1 MRRTKIISTFGPS
14 IADPKI
20 LQDVCEYADVIRI
33 NLAHGTW
40 DENEKYNHKRN
51 IQLIQDTAKKL
62 KKPVAILVDLK
73 GNKIRI
79 GDFKNHMIELEHASD
94 INVIFTQEKKTDNH
108 EIFIDADYCF
118 PKIEIGD
125 RILLDDGLIQLTVKG
140 INQKNMAI
148 FF

>member
-40 DENEKYNHKRN
+40 DESEKYNHKRN

-79 GDFKNHMIELEHASD
+79 SDFMNHMIELEHD
-94 INVIFTQEKKTDNH
+94 
-108 EIFIDADYCF
+108 
-118 PKIEIGD
+118 
-125 RILLDDGLIQLTVKG
+125 
-140 INQKNMAI
+140 
-148 FF
+148 

>member
-40 DENEKYNHKRN
+40 DESEKYNHKRN

-94 INVIFTQEKKTDNH
+94 VDIIFTKEKKTNKH

-118 PKIEIGD
+118 PNIEVGD
-125 RILLDDGLIQLTVKG
+125 KILLDDGLIQLTVKS
-140 INQKNMAI
+140 INQKNI
-148 FF
+148 INF